1 VYAEATVRDTGRAF
15 VNHEAQVW
23 TVRDGKIA
31 RFQNYLDTAAAD
43 AAHRVE

>member
-15 VNHEAQVW
+15 VNHEEQVW
-23 TVRDGKIA
+23 TLRDGKVGSH
-31 RFQNYLDTAAAD
+31 NYLDTAAAD